1 MHNIEPYIIIFYT
14 GQLCSRNASEL
25 NINLQI
31 GPIMEGSAKQACET
45 LLQQTNQDSVTL
57 GV

>member
-1 MHNIEPYIIIFYT
+1 MHIEPYIMIFYT
-14 GQLCSRNASEL
+14 GQRCSRNASEL

-31 GPIMEGSAKQACET
+31 GPMEGSAKQACET